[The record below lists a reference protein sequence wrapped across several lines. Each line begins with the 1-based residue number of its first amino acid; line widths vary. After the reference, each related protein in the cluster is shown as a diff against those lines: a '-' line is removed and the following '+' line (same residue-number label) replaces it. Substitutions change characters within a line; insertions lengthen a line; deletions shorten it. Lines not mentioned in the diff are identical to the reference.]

1 MADEQRKYDD
11 FEELVFENRNKE
23 YGAYDLR
30 RSYKG
35 LLTKAFFI
43 GTSFFLAAIAVPV
56 LLLNADVKGAK
67 EMEGIEV
74 DLMAKDVDTPDLE
87 DEEPEP
93 EPEEIYE
100 QKPQEQELQSLQD
113 LAPLSDAPQVAT
125 VQNIVPE
132 PKQDATNEA
141 TLATNEELKDKA
153 ISTKTQEGV
162 AATNNAPAPVKG
174 VEGGQGTQAVKED
187 VKIVPQKVEEKPD
200 AKTIHE
206 TVDKEA
212 EFPGGIQS
220 FIRRIQENFDS
231 EAVDG
236 EGILK
241 TEVRFVVEINGRV
254 SDVRATGPNAS
265 FNREAE
271 RTIRSIRGWKPAEIR
286 GHKVRSR
293 FVVPVTMRFE

>member
-43 GTSFFLAAIAVPV
+43 GTSFFLTAIAVPV

-87 DEEPEP
+87 DEKPEP
-93 EPEEIYE
+93 EPEKIYE
-100 QKPQEQELQSLQD
+100 QPKEPELQSLQD

-125 VQNIVPE
+125 VQNVVPE
-132 PKQDATNEA
+132 PTQNAKNE
-141 TLATNEELKDKA
+141 TPPPTKEEMQDKA

-174 VEGGQGTQAVKED
+174 VEGGQGTQAVKEN
-187 VKIVPQKVEEKPD
+187 VPIVPEKVDTKV
-200 AKTIHE
+200 IHE
-206 TVDKEA
+206 TVDNEA
-212 EFPGGIQS
+212 EFPGGTQA

-254 SDVRATGPNAS
+254 SDVKATGPNAS

-271 RTIRSIRGWKPAEIR
+271 RTIRSIRGWKPAEIK
-286 GHKVRSR
+286 GQKVRSR

>member
-43 GTSFFLAAIAVPV
+43 GTSFFLTAIAVPV

-87 DEEPEP
+87 EEEPEP
-93 EPEEIYE
+93 DPEEIYE
-100 QKPQEQELQSLQD
+100 QPKEPELQSLQD
-113 LAPLSDAPQVAT
+113 LAPPSDAPQVAT
-125 VQNIVPE
+125 VQNVVPE
-132 PKQDATNEA
+132 PTQNAKNE
-141 TLATNEELKDKA
+141 TPPPTKEEMQDKA

-174 VEGGQGTQAVKED
+174 VEGGQGTQAVKEN
-187 VKIVPQKVEEKPD
+187 VPIVPEKVDTKV
-200 AKTIHE
+200 IHE
-206 TVDKEA
+206 TVDNEA
-212 EFPGGIQS
+212 EFPGGTQA

-254 SDVRATGPNAS
+254 SDVKATGPNAS

-271 RTIRSIRGWKPAEIR
+271 RTIRSIRGWKPAEIK
-286 GHKVRSR
+286 GQKVRSR

>member
-43 GTSFFLAAIAVPV
+43 GTSFFLTAIAVPV

-93 EPEEIYE
+93 EPEKIYDQPKE
-100 QKPQEQELQSLQD
+100 PELQSLQD

-125 VQNIVPE
+125 IENLVPE
-132 PKQDATNEA
+132 PKQDAKNE
-141 TLATNEELKDKA
+141 TPPPTKEEMQDKA

-174 VEGGQGTQAVKED
+174 VEGGQGTQAVKEN
-187 VKIVPQKVEEKPD
+187 VPIVPEKVD
-200 AKTIHE
+200 TRVIHE

-212 EFPGGIQS
+212 EFPGGTQA

-271 RTIRSIRGWKPAEIR
+271 RTIRSIRGWKPAEIK
-286 GHKVRSR
+286 GQKVRSR